1 MVYES
6 IDNKR
11 IKEFKKLTLKK
22 YRDKTGLFIVE
33 GEHLVLEAY
42 KKGVL
47 KHLIL
52 EENFILPLDVDTLYV
67 TNNVLSYLS
76 SLDTPSKVIGIVEKI
91 GNKNTLGNKILMLD
105 GIQDPGNLGTIIRSA
120 KAFNVDTIVLGDGCV
135 DLYNSKVIRASQG
148 LLFHINIIEANLV
161 ELINDLKMKNYT
173 IIGTDVT
180 LGKSLKGIDKFE
192 KLCIIMGNEG
202 NGMSKSISE
211 LTDFNIY
218 IDISK
223 ECESLNV
230 GVAAS
235 IILYELDK

>member
-11 IKEFKKLTLKK
+11 IKDFKKLTQKK
-22 YRDKTGLFIVE
+22 YRDKTGMFIVE

-47 KHLIL
+47 KHLI
-52 EENFILPLDVDTLYV
+52 IDKDSVLPLDVDTLYV

-76 SLDTPSKVIGIVEKI
+76 SLDTPSKVIGIAKKI
-91 GNKNTLGNKILMLD
+91 GNKNILGNKILMLD
-105 GIQDPGNLGTIIRSA
+105 YIQDPGNLGTIIRSA

-135 DLYNSKVIRASQG
+135 DLYNSKVLRASQG
-148 LLFHINIIEANLV
+148 LIFHINIIEANLI
-161 ELINDLKMKNYT
+161 ELITNLKDKNYT

-180 LGKSLKGIDKFE
+180 HGKSLKTIDKFE

-202 NGMSKSISE
+202 NGMSKDIKE